1 MEFGMRNMMIEQER
15 DITNVITVEIEK
27 KMGTL
32 KIVQLG

>member
-1 MEFGMRNMMIEQER
+1 MIEQER